1 MSRAIITLVD
11 DPDGAVEMNVT
22 FENGFNKSS
31 HAHGQAELMI
41 KRMDELASSRQLVA
55 TEE

>member
-11 DPDGAVEMNVT
+11 DPDGMVEMNVT
-22 FENGFNKSS
+22 FEGGFNKQS

-41 KRMDELASSRQLVA
+41 KHMDELAENRQLVGV
-55 TEE
+55 EG